1 MHVMEQTLTESQCG
15 QTGSPCE
22 PVLSRDTL
30 SSNTAVNFVNG
41 MLPPHWERLS
51 EYLNSLGNQELAR
64 RWKKARQIIHE
75 HGAAFNILTQK
86 EETERPWELD
96 PVPLPI
102 SKGTWQTLENGIRQ
116 RARLL
121 SLIYRDIYGN
131 QSLIHN
137 RQLPAELI
145 FANPGFIR
153 QCCGIAKDMSSEL
166 HLFSSDLIRPAN
178 GEWQVVSH
186 GTQTPAGIGYA
197 LENRIVLSRILPRMF
212 HSDKVQRLAP
222 FFKHLTNSLMEISV
236 QKQVE
241 PTIVMLSEGPSS
253 PFYFEHVFL
262 ARYLGYTL
270 VESSDL
276 TVRNNTVFLKTLGGL
291 HSVDVILRQVK
302 DNGCDPLI
310 MCSPD
315 LTGVP
320 GLMQAIH
327 SGKVA
332 VCNPIGT
339 GVLESP
345 GLTPFLP
352 GLCNA
357 ILGEDLILK
366 NTDVLWCGNPDSLNQ
381 VIDALETRSRSLT
394 IVSAF
399 GSDHARAV
407 DTAALDRDQ
416 SQTWI
421 KTIKSAPYA
430 WSARLPVTPFT
441 LPAWSECGVLNRYA
455 SIRMFAT
462 AKREPETLLPGDQE
476 KSATEIETAV
486 MAGALTRVSDNP
498 VAFLFPG
505 RQKQGSKDTWCL
517 SDKAAGFKSML
528 HKFSTPYE
536 IHRGSD
542 LPSRVADNMLW
553 LGRYMERT
561 EGALRLLRSLLSRIN
576 SDIRLTEIQELP
588 FLMCTMARMKIMSQ
602 ALCKPGAKF
611 TMKVVEQEM
620 HQSVFNAD
628 LPGSVLNCLNKIK
641 QVASRVRDRLSN
653 DSWLILGRIEKEMS
667 QLRPGDKLSEIHGTI
682 NEIIL
687 SISAFAGLAFES
699 MTRGMGWRFMDMG
712 RRMERAAQMTIMLKS
727 LVREP
732 KIPAGHDLKAL
743 LEIAD
748 STITYHTRY
757 RTTLHLEP
765 VVDLLLIDELNPK
778 AVGFQMASIL
788 AHVEALPRKEPRPV
802 WSLEEKIALKL
813 TTQLRLADTQALM
826 EKGPDGGLPNL
837 VHILEQIHSGIEQL
851 ADTITQHYLS
861 RIETEKQLKL
871 ELSRTPGS
879 GLMGRE
885 THPSEV

>member
-15 QTGSPCE
+15 QTGAPCE
-22 PVLSRDTL
+22 PVLSRDIL
-30 SSNTAVNFVNG
+30 STNTAVNFVNG

-51 EYLNSLGNQELAR
+51 EYLNSLGNQELTR

-86 EETERPWELD
+86 EETERPWALD
-96 PVPLPI
+96 PIPLPI

-131 QSLIHN
+131 QDLIHN

-153 QCCGIAKDMSSEL
+153 QCCGIANDLSSEL
-166 HLFSSDLIRPAN
+166 HLFSSDLIRSAN

-212 HSDKVQRLAP
+212 HSEKVQRLAP
-222 FFKHLTNSLMEISV
+222 FFKHLTNSLMEVSV

-270 VESSDL
+270 VEGSDL

-291 HSVDVILRQVK
+291 HRVDVILRQVK
-302 DNGCDPLI
+302 DNRCDPLI
-310 MCSPD
+310 MKSQA

-320 GLMQAIH
+320 GLMQAIR

-332 VCNPIGT
+332 VCNPLGT
-339 GVLESP
+339 GVFESP
-345 GLTPFLP
+345 GLMPFLP
-352 GLCNA
+352 RLCNVL
-357 ILGEDLILK
+357 LGENLILE
-366 NTDVLWCGNPDSLNQ
+366 NTNVLWCGNPDSLNQ
-381 VIDALETRSRSLT
+381 VIDALETHSQSMT

-399 GSDHARAV
+399 GADHVRAV
-407 DTAALDRDQ
+407 DTATLDRVQRQDL
-416 SQTWI
+416 I
-421 KTIKSAPYA
+421 KTIKATPYA
-430 WSARLPVTPFT
+430 WAARLPVNSFT
-441 LPAWSECGVLNRYA
+441 LPSWSESGVLNRYA
-455 SIRMFAT
+455 TIRMFST
-462 AKREPETLLPGDQE
+462 AKIEPGALPADQE
-476 KSATEIETAV
+476 KTIPEIDTAV
-486 MAGALTRVSDNP
+486 MAGALTRVCDNP
-498 VAFLFPG
+498 ISFSSPG
-505 RQKQGSKDTWCL
+505 GQKQGSKDTWCL
-517 SDKAAGFKSML
+517 SDKATGFKSML

-576 SDIRLTEIQELP
+576 SDTRPAEIQELP

-602 ALCKPGAKF
+602 ALCKPGAEF
-611 TMKVVEQEM
+611 TMKVIEQEM

-628 LPGSVLNCLNKIK
+628 LPGSVFNNLNNVK

-653 DSWLILGRIEKEMS
+653 DSWLVLGRIENEMS
-667 QLRPGDKLSEIHGTI
+667 QLHPGDKLSEIHGVI

-743 LEIAD
+743 LEVAD

-837 VHILEQIHSGIEQL
+837 VHILEQIKSGVEQL
-851 ADTITQHYLS
+851 ADTVTQHYLS

-879 GLMGRE
+879 SLMGRE
-885 THPSEV
+885 THSSEV